1 LLFCGRG
8 TDGAPTQT
16 ADPAAHGA
24 PVASIPVATYS
35 DLLGS
40 DRPKQVIREL
50 TATAD
55 YVLVDAPP
63 VQVDADA
70 CLLAGACDGVLAVAT
85 LATATRSD
93 VDQASDQLSRAGARL
108 LGSVLIDPELQ
119 TELQETIAVP
129 WPNGARRTNEITN
142 GKARVQPGSA
152 GALTEA
158 VEA

>member
-1 LLFCGRG
+1 
-8 TDGAPTQT
+8 
-16 ADPAAHGA
+16 
-24 PVASIPVATYS
+24 
-35 DLLGS
+35 
-40 DRPKQVIREL
+40 
-50 TATAD
+50 
-55 YVLVDAPP
+55 
-63 VQVDADA
+63 
-70 CLLAGACDGVLAVAT
+70 
-85 LATATRSD
+85 
-93 VDQASDQLSRAGARL
+93 L